1 MRPHREGRPAKLGLP
16 GMSLGWRIRV
26 VFILSP
32 FIPLNYRRLAKATGL
47 AAALAVG
54 LARPGAA
61 EIDFNRDIRPV
72 LSRNCFQCHGPDAA
86 KRKAGLRLDTRE
98 GATEARDGVRA
109 IDPAGLAKSELLAR
123 IAAADP
129 DTRMPPPEANRQ
141 LTAGQVKLLAE
152 WVKAGGDYDRHW
164 AFKQPVRRPLPGLA
178 PERRAWAKNTVDVFV
193 AAKLAEAGVDP
204 SPEAAKATLLRRV
217 SLDLVGLPPS
227 PEQIAAFVNDAS
239 ADAFEKV
246 VDNLLQSPYYGE
258 RWGRHWLDAAR
269 YADSDG
275 YSHDAAR
282 SMWPYRDWVISAVNS
297 DLAFDQFIVEQL
309 AGDLLPDATL
319 AQRVATGFHR
329 NTQINTE
336 GGVDKEQFRIDSI
349 FDRLVT
355 TGEVMFGLTLGCA
368 QCHEHKYDPVSQT
381 EYYQLF
387 AFFNNADEPRIEAPT
402 PVVTARRGEHGA
414 RVRQL
419 EAKLKSLTKEDAG
432 RKSVEVSLAK
442 LRKARPSAA
451 TTLVMARRK
460 EPRTTRR
467 FVQGD
472 FTRPAETVQPGTP
485 ASLHPLDKP
494 TPDRLDFARWV
505 ADRDNPLLARVTVN
519 RTWQHLFGRGIVETE
534 NDFGSQGI
542 PPTHPKLLDWLAV
555 EFMEN
560 GWSLKQIHR
569 LIVTSATYRQASSV
583 RRSDLDQL
591 DPHNRLLA
599 RQSRFRL
606 DAEVVRDL
614 ALASSGL
621 LSEKM
626 GGPGVFPPQPDGCM
640 DLGQHRKTWKV
651 SSGEDRFRRAAYTY
665 RWRNTPHP
673 ALKVF
678 DAPDGL
684 ATCTRRIRSNTPLQ
698 ALTLMNDPAFVEL
711 AVGLARRLMTE
722 EESSANRIR
731 LGFQLCL
738 GREPDAEELRLL
750 TELVAVQQTE
760 FAAQA
765 AEAKAVVSKASSL
778 GQVGKQV
785 GSDAALAAW
794 TMASRVLL
802 NLDETITRE

>member
-1 MRPHREGRPAKLGLP
+1 
-16 GMSLGWRIRV
+16 MSLGWRIRV
-26 VFILSP
+26 VFIVSP
-32 FIPLNYRRLAKATGL
+32 FIPLNYCRLVKATGL
-47 AAALAVG
+47 AGALAVG
-54 LARPGAA
+54 LARPGAV

-72 LSRNCFQCHGPDAA
+72 LSGNCFQCHGPDAA
-86 KRKAGLRLDTRE
+86 KRKAGLRLDTRK
-98 GATEARDGVRA
+98 GAIEARDGVRA
-109 IDPAGLAKSELLAR
+109 IDPARLAKSELLAR
-123 IAAADP
+123 ITATDP
-129 DTRMPPPEANRQ
+129 DTRMPPPEANSR
-141 LTAGQVKLLAE
+141 LAPEQVKLLSA
-152 WVKAGGDYDRHW
+152 WVKAGGEYDRHW
-164 AFKQPVRRPLPGLA
+164 AFNQPVRRPLPGLA
-178 PERRAWAKNTVDVFV
+178 PERRAWAKNAVDVFV

-204 SPEAAKATLLRRV
+204 SPEAAKATLLRRL

-227 PEQIAAFVNDAS
+227 PEQIAAFVNDSS

-246 VDNLLQSPYYGE
+246 VDNLLQSPHYGE

-297 DLAFDQFIVEQL
+297 DLSFDQFIVEQL

-402 PVVTARRGEHGA
+402 PVVTARRAEHNA

-419 EAKLKSLTKEDAG
+419 EAKLKSLTKEDTG
-432 RKSVEVSLAK
+432 RKSIEVSLAK
-442 LRKARPSAA
+442 LKKARPSAA

-485 ASLHPLDKP
+485 ASLHPLAKP

-505 ADRDNPLLARVTVN
+505 AARDNPLLARVTVN

-583 RRSDLDQL
+583 RRADLDQL

-606 DAEVVRDL
+606 DAELIRDM
-614 ALASSGL
+614 ALVSSGL
-621 LSEKM
+621 LSAKM

-640 DLGQHRKTWKV
+640 DLGQHRKTWKA

-711 AVGLARRLMTE
+711 SIGLARRLMAE
-722 EESSANRIR
+722 AESSANRIR

-738 GREPDAEELRLL
+738 GREPDAEELRLI
-750 TELVAVQQTE
+750 TELVAGQQTE
-760 FAAQA
+760 FAAQT

-778 GQVGKQV
+778 GQAGKPA

>member
-1 MRPHREGRPAKLGLP
+1 
-16 GMSLGWRIRV
+16 
-26 VFILSP
+26 
-32 FIPLNYRRLAKATGL
+32 
-47 AAALAVG
+47 
-54 LARPGAA
+54 
-61 EIDFNRDIRPV
+61 
-72 LSRNCFQCHGPDAA
+72 
-86 KRKAGLRLDTRE
+86 
-98 GATEARDGVRA
+98 
-109 IDPAGLAKSELLAR
+109 
-123 IAAADP
+123 
-129 DTRMPPPEANRQ
+129 
-141 LTAGQVKLLAE
+141 
-152 WVKAGGDYDRHW
+152 
-164 AFKQPVRRPLPGLA
+164 
-178 PERRAWAKNTVDVFV
+178 
-193 AAKLAEAGVDP
+193 AGVDP

-227 PEQIAAFVNDAS
+227 PEQIAAFVNDSS

-246 VDNLLQSPYYGE
+246 VDNLLQSPHYGE

-297 DLAFDQFIVEQL
+297 DLSFDQFIVEQL

-402 PVVTARRGEHGA
+402 PVVTARRAEHNA

-419 EAKLKSLTKEDAG
+419 EAKLKSLTKEDTG
-432 RKSVEVSLAK
+432 RKSIEVSLAK
-442 LRKARPSAA
+442 LKKARPSAA

-485 ASLHPLDKP
+485 ASLHPLAKP

-505 ADRDNPLLARVTVN
+505 AARDNPLLARVTVN

-583 RRSDLDQL
+583 RRADLDQL

-606 DAEVVRDL
+606 DAELIRDM
-614 ALASSGL
+614 ALVSSGL
-621 LSEKM
+621 LSAKM

-640 DLGQHRKTWKV
+640 DL
-651 SSGEDRFRRAAYTY
+651 
-665 RWRNTPHP
+665 
-673 ALKVF
+673 
-678 DAPDGL
+678 
-684 ATCTRRIRSNTPLQ
+684 
-698 ALTLMNDPAFVEL
+698 
-711 AVGLARRLMTE
+711 
-722 EESSANRIR
+722 
-731 LGFQLCL
+731 
-738 GREPDAEELRLL
+738 
-750 TELVAVQQTE
+750 
-760 FAAQA
+760 
-765 AEAKAVVSKASSL
+765 
-778 GQVGKQV
+778 
-785 GSDAALAAW
+785 
-794 TMASRVLL
+794 
-802 NLDETITRE
+802 

>member
-1 MRPHREGRPAKLGLP
+1 
-16 GMSLGWRIRV
+16 MSLGWRIRV

>member
-1 MRPHREGRPAKLGLP
+1 
-16 GMSLGWRIRV
+16 MSLGWRIRV
-26 VFILSP
+26 VFIVSP
-32 FIPLNYRRLAKATGL
+32 FIPLNYCRLAKATGL
-47 AAALAVG
+47 AGALAVG
-54 LARPGAA
+54 LARPGAV

-72 LSRNCFQCHGPDAA
+72 LSGNCFQCHGPDAA
-86 KRKAGLRLDTRE
+86 KRKAGLRLDTRK
-98 GATEARDGVRA
+98 GAIEARDGVRA
-109 IDPAGLAKSELLAR
+109 IDPARLAKSELLAR
-123 IAAADP
+123 ITATDP
-129 DTRMPPPEANRQ
+129 DTRMPPPEANSR
-141 LTAGQVKLLAE
+141 LAPEQVKLLSA
-152 WVKAGGDYDRHW
+152 WVKAGGEYDRHW
-164 AFKQPVRRPLPGLA
+164 AFNQPVRRPLPGLA
-178 PERRAWAKNTVDVFV
+178 PERRAWAKNAVDVFV

-227 PEQIAAFVNDAS
+227 PEQIAAFVNDSS

-246 VDNLLQSPYYGE
+246 VDNLLQSPHYGE

-297 DLAFDQFIVEQL
+297 DLSFDQFIVEQL

-402 PVVTARRGEHGA
+402 PVVTARRTEHNA

-419 EAKLKSLTKEDAG
+419 EAKLKSLTKEDTG
-432 RKSVEVSLAK
+432 RKSIEVSLAK
-442 LRKARPSAA
+442 LKKARPSAA

-485 ASLHPLDKP
+485 ASLHPLAKP

-505 ADRDNPLLARVTVN
+505 AARDNPLLARVTVN

-583 RRSDLDQL
+583 RRADLDQL

-606 DAEVVRDL
+606 DAELIRDM
-614 ALASSGL
+614 ALVSSGL
-621 LSEKM
+621 LSAKM

-640 DLGQHRKTWKV
+640 DLGQHRKTWKA

-711 AVGLARRLMTE
+711 SIGLARRLMAE
-722 EESSANRIR
+722 AESSANRIR

-738 GREPDAEELRLL
+738 GREPDAEELRLI
-750 TELVAVQQTE
+750 TELVAGQQTE
-760 FAAQA
+760 FAAQT

-778 GQVGKQV
+778 GQAGKPA

>member
-1 MRPHREGRPAKLGLP
+1 M
-16 GMSLGWRIRV
+16 
-26 VFILSP
+26 SP